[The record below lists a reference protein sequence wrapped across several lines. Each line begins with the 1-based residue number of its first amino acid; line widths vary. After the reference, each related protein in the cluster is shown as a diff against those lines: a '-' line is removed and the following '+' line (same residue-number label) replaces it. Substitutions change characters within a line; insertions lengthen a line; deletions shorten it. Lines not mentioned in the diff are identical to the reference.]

1 MKMASEYNLRKR
13 ERQDYRKLAD
23 IQLPRQ
29 TKGSEMREF
38 CPIEV
43 VEREGE
49 RVKIHYIGYGD
60 DEDEWWEASELVQF
74 SKKPQPYILFE
85 LHRELT
91 YQIQAPSTARIL
103 M

>member
-13 ERQDYRKLAD
+13 ERQDYRKLTD

-29 TKGSEMREF
+29 MKGSEIREKLY
-38 CPIEV
+38 PIEV

-60 DEDEWWEASELVQF
+60 DEDEWREASELVQL
-74 SKKPQPYILFE
+74 SKKPQPYIPSE
-85 LHRELT
+85 LHRGTEKD
-91 YQIQAPSTARIL
+91 R
-103 M
+103 